1 MAHGLAGAGYATAYL
16 GKWHLG
22 AAGTEAESFHKQHQQ
37 SGRML
42 PSGTRHFHRRH
53 SPHARCCRAWPVP
66 PHRHPF
72 SSSTESAVGS
82 SQLTSSVTG
91 FHQLPARKLKVRP
104 RRKGPVFETCALG
117 ATVVG

>member
-42 PSGTRHFHRRH
+42 PSGTRRFHR
-53 SPHARCCRAWPVP
+53 PLNARSGR
-66 PHRHPF
+66 
-72 SSSTESAVGS
+72 
-82 SQLTSSVTG
+82 
-91 FHQLPARKLKVRP
+91 
-104 RRKGPVFETCALG
+104 
-117 ATVVG
+117 